1 MALTNESYIVNTQ
14 TTGDIIVPVKEQVQ
28 YLNIQLLGYQYY
40 KYHEV
45 MSQNLAN
52 IVDDIK
58 SLQDGGLA
66 QATFDLD
73 ALVSQSM
80 QLISDEVQGLESGIL
95 AKIVTLT
102 DEAVTETRESI
113 AAFTIKLD
121 GGIDINNNTIVGVV
135 PEVTSLRATVGDD
148 AATYGLTKKVQTLY
162 TVVGDDNSGLV
173 QQVNSYIDW
182 ITDLAAVSSGFQN
195 TLTVLQGT
203 VAELPPRITAIEN
216 TIGNESSGLIQ
227 EITLNTN
234 RIFGGGGFDG
244 IIPIIGTVSD
254 SGMLHDIA
262 VLRQDLDFE
271 IALSDDR
278 LDTLE
283 PKLPII
289 ETKIQK
295 FTEDI
300 NRISNDLGTDDNS
313 GVRQRVFILE
323 QQDVPALKQVVS
335 GATTGHTDLISALRT
350 ELDTAKGNI
359 DTLEAAASTSTT
371 SLESGIGDANSAISA
386 NTSSIATVA
395 SDLNL
400 LETGKVKDNADAIV
414 SLTNGQVQTN
424 KTDISNMPNTIQE
437 GILKYSTSL
446 TFNTTILK
454 AMYDTTQLVDTSDV
468 IAQFK
473 TYFESGGAYINI
485 DQIGKEHLT
494 LFINDISADGFK
506 PKTYS
511 FITDYLSEHAYSLSQ
526 IETNRLAIET
536 LNADATTTGSIA
548 KDVYDA
554 TQPINQKLTYLEST
568 DPTESRSINSIA
580 KTHADALA
588 TSLATAEFPA
598 IDEKIIANTNLIST
612 LKTDTDVQLD
622 EVKVEHARYDTLLPF
637 MQKMFKYLNTPGS
650 ITDDQIDEIFTE
662 ITTKVEQVA
671 IDSGIKQL
679 DYDLLILPDTGEFKV
694 RVILDKDLKFDQL
707 ENEDAD
713 TYVLIY
719 RTAPGDSTKTAYGDT
734 VFTPTSTDA
743 LGRLILQS
751 GVLEVNIISNMY
763 LTSDQS
769 DDGAVVDLNGENS
782 SIELIIGTIDVF
794 GQHKEIRVPVRI

>member
-121 GGIDINNNTIVGVV
+121 GGIDINNNTVVGVV

-148 AATYGLTKKVQTLY
+148 AATYGLTKKVQTLH

-173 QQVNSYIDW
+173 QQVNNYTDL
-182 ITDLAAVSSGFQN
+182 ITDLAAVSSGDHN
-195 TLTVLQGT
+195 TLTT
-203 VAELPPRITAIEN
+203 LPPRITNIEN
-216 TIGNESSGLIQ
+216 TIGSESSGLIQ
-227 EITLNTN
+227 EVTLNTN

-289 ETKIQK
+289 ETKIQG

-300 NRISNDLGTDDNS
+300 NRISDDLGTDDNS

-350 ELDTAKGNI
+350 ELDAAKGDI
-359 DTLEAAASTSTT
+359 DTLEATASSSTS
-371 SLESGIGDANSAISA
+371 SLESDIGDTNSAISA
-386 NTSSIATVA
+386 NTSAIATVT
-395 SDLNL
+395 SDLNS

-414 SLTNGQVQTN
+414 SLANGQVQTN

-437 GILKYSTSL
+437 GILKYSSSL

-485 DQIGKEHLT
+485 DQIGKEHLI
-494 LFINDISADGFK
+494 LFINDTSADGFK

-511 FITDYLSEHAYSLSQ
+511 FITDYLSEHSYSLSQ
-526 IETNRLAIET
+526 IESNRLSIET
-536 LNADATTTGSIA
+536 LNADATTTGSVA
-548 KDVYDA
+548 KDIYDA
-554 TQPINQKLTYLEST
+554 THPIEQKLAYLEST

-580 KTHADALA
+580 KTHTDALA
-588 TSLATAEFPA
+588 TSLATTEFPV
-598 IDEKIIANTNLIST
+598 IDGKIIANTNLIST
-612 LKTDTDVQLD
+612 LKTNTDVQLD

-671 IDSGIKQL
+671 IDSGAKQL
-679 DYDLLILPDTGEFKV
+679 DYDLLILPGISEFKV
-694 RVILDKDLKFDQL
+694 RVILDRDLKFNQI
-707 ENEDAD
+707 EGAPAD

-719 RTAPGDSTKTAYGDT
+719 RAAPGDPSKEAYSANVFEPTDT
-734 VFTPTSTDA
+734 DS
-743 LGRLILQS
+743 LGRLIVQS
-751 GVLEVNIISNMY
+751 GVLDISLSSNMY
-763 LTSDQS
+763 LISDQS

-782 SIELIIGTIDVF
+782 SIELIVGTVDVF
-794 GQHKEIRVPVRI
+794 GQHKEIHVPVRI